1 MNSFV
6 YTDGS
11 KGFKIVK
18 SVLKTISL
26 HNRAIN
32 FGRSTNDS
40 SHNLIQKLT
49 NWQSSYL
56 MHRVYIDK
64 LYIVR
69 NKLRIHCVYINK
81 LYIVHKIIM
90 SENITR

>member
-6 YTDGS
+6 CTDGS

-18 SVLKTISL
+18 SVLKAISL

-32 FGRSTNDS
+32 FDKSANDS

-49 NWQSSYL
+49 N
-56 MHRVYIDK
+56 
-64 LYIVR
+64 
-69 NKLRIHCVYINK
+69 
-81 LYIVHKIIM
+81 
-90 SENITR
+90 